1 MKQLLLL
8 TLLGCSIALG
18 SVFAADL
25 APKTVAVAKV
35 AAGNV
40 KTKNLNPK
48 GRYHTLHAQKLKL
61 DCTDCHGD
69 GAADVLFLRTGE
81 FQGKDGPVNREVC
94 LGCHKAPKQ
103 PAWYGAAK

>member
-8 TLLGCSIALG
+8 TLLGFSIVAG
-18 SVFAADL
+18 SVFAAEV
-25 APKTVAVAKV
+25 APKLAAVAKV
-35 AAGNV
+35 VAVNA
-40 KTKNLNPK
+40 KTKTLEPK
-48 GRYHTLHAQKLKL
+48 GRYHTVHAQKMKL

-69 GAADVLFLRTGE
+69 GANDVLFLRTGE

>member
-1 MKQLLLL
+1 MKRLVTLS
-8 TLLGCSIALG
+8 LLGFALAV
-18 SVFAADL
+18 SSAFAADV
-25 APKTVAVAKV
+25 APKGSVDKALTVSAK
-35 AAGNV
+35 
-40 KTKNLNPK
+40 TRTLNPQ
-48 GRYHTLHAQKLKL
+48 GRYHTLHAKKLKL

-94 LGCHKAPKQ
+94 LGCHQSPMK